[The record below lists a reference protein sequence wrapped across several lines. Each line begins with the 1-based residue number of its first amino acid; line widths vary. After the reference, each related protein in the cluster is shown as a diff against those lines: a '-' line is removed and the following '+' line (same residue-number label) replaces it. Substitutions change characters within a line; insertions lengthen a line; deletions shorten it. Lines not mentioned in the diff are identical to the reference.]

1 MVKYYTSIMQL
12 NYVLLYWPY
21 EVIVN
26 DCINLMRLN
35 SVLLY

>member
-12 NYVLLYWPY
+12 NDVLLYWPY
-21 EVIVN
+21 EVVVN
-26 DCINLMRLN
+26 DYINLMRLN